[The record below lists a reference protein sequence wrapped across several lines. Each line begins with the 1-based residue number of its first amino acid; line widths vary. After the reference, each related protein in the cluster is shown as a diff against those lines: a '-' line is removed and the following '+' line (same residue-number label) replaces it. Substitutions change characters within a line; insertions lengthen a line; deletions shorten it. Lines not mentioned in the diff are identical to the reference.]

1 MAVKE
6 IEFIIK
12 PDGTVEE
19 RPLQGFAGNECHAET
34 QAVEQALGRV
44 QSSEPTEAA
53 YRSDTVRQNV
63 KR

>member
-1 MAVKE
+1 MKE

-19 RPLQGFAGNECHAET
+19 RPLQGFVGDECHKET

-44 QSSEPTEAA
+44 QSSEPTEGA

-63 KR
+63 NR